1 MHAQSTRRAPHS
13 SIIHSFPS
21 ESHTSCYN
29 QAFFRYVRNAKLMI
43 ISYRSALVCKICL
56 FSATYIHIWTF
67 ISYYLINKYAVILLF
82 PVYTY
87 CPLLHAPACR
97 YLHLPSRLTTGSRS
111 FLQRKT
117 DSGQIFIYH
126 RAYLRN
132 VYIHIQNHP
141 VARNHNLYLA
151 GFRQSLH
158 KKIDQHFHMSF
169 FSILY
174 ILLDE
179 ASRANFRPAGIFLR
193 LS

>member
-1 MHAQSTRRAPHS
+1 MQV
-13 SIIHSFPS
+13 F
-21 ESHTSCYN
+21 C
-29 QAFFRYVRNAKLMI
+29 
-43 ISYRSALVCKICL
+43 
-56 FSATYIHIWTF
+56 FSLYIHTVRFSMPRLADIC
-67 ISYYLINKYAVILLF
+67 ISL
-82 PVYTY
+82 PVLR
-87 CPLLHAPACR
+87 PDPGL
-97 YLHLPSRLTTGSRS
+97 

-158 KKIDQHFHMSF
+158 KKIDQHFHMSY

-174 ILLDE
+174 IPLDE
-179 ASRANFRPAGIFLR
+179 ASRANFRPAGIILR
-193 LS
+193 LP